1 MTPMRSYS
9 GKPSKT
15 SGGRIAARVVV
26 TGGQFP
32 AALAALRSL
41 HRHGFDPIAVA
52 TTRASYARFSHAAG
66 GVHRV
71 PDVSESASR
80 FVEAVGNLCA
90 GHEPALLIPGTEPEL
105 VALVKWRHLL
115 PPSVLGLPTA
125 EAMARVSDKILLNE
139 LASEAGMDVPPTSI
153 VENTDQI
160 EDASLPFP
168 GVAKPVRTVGR
179 RGDALTSLSAVA
191 VSSPLE
197 LRSFLA
203 KLNDERAIVQPLLEG
218 DLYSLA
224 GVMWN
229 GKLHAPVQ
237 QVALSIFPEPCGG
250 SALARTVTVEE
261 ARVQQL
267 ERMLKHMGWEGIVQL
282 QWIRT
287 AQSDFV
293 IDLNPRIYGSLALA
307 NAAGSDL
314 AAIWAK
320 LLLNIPV
327 AGGAAPREVLYRNLE
342 TFARARRGPRFSSGY
357 PPAAVVVSSVF
368 VRSDPFPVLASIV
381 RGLQKLLRDLRQ
393 AGERLEQAAPNGT
406 RPCPRS
412 PDQTVDDD
420 VSTSA
425 PGSV

>member
-1 MTPMRSYS
+1 MFAVDPPPSRSAEGPHS
-9 GKPSKT
+9 LT
-15 SGGRIAARVVV
+15 AARIIV

-80 FVEAVGNLCA
+80 FVETVANLCA
-90 GHEPALLIPGTEPEL
+90 GRESALLIPGTEAEL

-115 PPSVLGLPTA
+115 PPSVLGIPTA
-125 EAMARVSDKILLNE
+125 EVMARVSDKILLNE
-139 LASEAGMDVPPTSI
+139 LAAQAGMDVPPTSI
-153 VENTDQI
+153 VENVDQI
-160 EDASLPFP
+160 EAASLPFP
-168 GVAKPVRTVGR
+168 GIAKPVRTVWQH
-179 RGDALTSLSAVA
+179 GDALASLSAVA

-197 LRSFLA
+197 LRSFFA
-203 KLNDERAIVQPLLEG
+203 KLNNHRAIVQPLLDG

-250 SALARTVTVEE
+250 SAFARTVAVDE

-267 ERMLKHMGWEGIVQL
+267 ERMLKKMGWEGIVQL

-287 AQSDFV
+287 EQGDFV

-307 NAAGSDL
+307 NAAGSEL

-320 LLLNIPV
+320 LLLDIPV
-327 AGGAAPREVLYRNLE
+327 AGGTARRDVLYRNLE
-342 TFARARRGPRFSSGY
+342 TFARARRRPGLSFEYPR
-357 PPAAVVVSSVF
+357 AAIVVSSVF
-368 VRSDPFPVLASIV
+368 VRSDPLPVLASAV
-381 RGLQKLLRDLRQ
+381 RAFQKLRRHVRD
-393 AGERLEQAAPNGT
+393 AGERIDQAAPEW
-406 RPCPRS
+406 REAKPA
-412 PDQTVDDD
+412 
-420 VSTSA
+420 VSRLD
-425 PGSV
+425 G